1 MRHVA
6 PASREDQVRGQGS
19 RESGRRLRRKIRGHA
34 EPPDPALVRPSRQR
48 TWEVAICC
56 ADGRR
61 SLNLQDEIDQKR
73 REIHTQGYPMSVG
86 ELLSIYREGDLDIHP
101 EFQRFFRWTPV
112 QKSRFIESLLLGIP
126 IPSIFVHQRQDGVWD
141 VIDGLQRL
149 STIFEF
155 VGVLKH
161 DDGTAVEPSMLE
173 GTEYLPSL
181 EGMRWDSTNSVPALS
196 VEQQR
201 LIKRAAID
209 IKIVTRES
217 DEDAKFDL
225 FQRLNT
231 GGSQL
236 SDQEVRNCLLIM
248 VNADFYRWLDDVRL
262 DPAFSETIA
271 VSDRAQDEQYD
282 AELALRFLAL
292 KDAPPETLGSVGDM
306 SDFLDER
313 SVAFARDADYDTERE
328 AQLFRQTFALLD
340 SAFGDRAFRRYDEV
354 TDRFL
359 GGFSVSS
366 YEAITVGTY
375 ASLDAWLAL
384 DATERDSLLRERAK
398 LLWQDAEFRNNS
410 GSGIRAS
417 GRIPKTVPRGRH
429 LFTP

>member
-1 MRHVA
+1 V
-6 PASREDQVRGQGS
+6 S
-19 RESGRRLRRKIRGHA
+19 
-34 EPPDPALVRPSRQR
+34 
-48 TWEVAICC
+48 
-56 ADGRR
+56 
-61 SLNLQDEIDQKR
+61 LQDEIDQKR

-86 ELLSIYREGDLDIHP
+86 ELLSLYRDGDLDIHP
-101 EFQRFFRWTPV
+101 EFQRFFRWSPS

-126 IPSIFVHQRQDGVWD
+126 IPSIFVHQRHDGIWD

-155 VGVLKH
+155 VGVLKEE
-161 DDGTAVEPSMLE
+161 DGSAVPARALIA
-173 GTEYLPSL
+173 TEYLPSL
-181 EGMRWDSTNSVPALS
+181 DGVQWEAGNGGHCLTP
-196 VEQQR
+196 EQQR

-248 VNADFYRWLDDVRL
+248 VSSSFYRWLDELRNSS
-262 DPAFSETIA
+262 AFVTTVA
-271 VSDRAQDEQYD
+271 LSDRAQSEQYD
-282 AELALRFLAL
+282 AELALRFMALAESTDEEL
-292 KDAPPETLGSVGDM
+292 KSIGDM
-306 SDFLDER
+306 SDFLDR
-313 SVAFARDADYDTERE
+313 KSVAFAAAKDYDRT
-328 AQLFRQTFALLD
+328 AHRQAFDETFHLLADAL
-340 SAFGDRAFRRYDEV
+340 GDEAFRRYDPD

-359 GGFSVSS
+359 GGFSVSAF
-366 YEAITVGTY
+366 EAITVGVH
-375 ASLDAWLAL
+375 ASLGQWL
-384 DATERDSLLRERAK
+384 DMDPATRSTELRNRAQS
-398 LLWQDAEFRNNS
+398 LWQDKKFRKNS

-417 GRIPKTVPRGRH
+417 GRIPNTVPRGRD

>member
-1 MRHVA
+1 M
-6 PASREDQVRGQGS
+6 
-19 RESGRRLRRKIRGHA
+19 
-34 EPPDPALVRPSRQR
+34 
-48 TWEVAICC
+48 
-56 ADGRR
+56 
-61 SLNLQDEIDQKR
+61 NLQDEIDQKR

-328 AQLFRQTFALLD
+328 AQLFSQTFALLD

>member
-1 MRHVA
+1 MA
-6 PASREDQVRGQGS
+6 
-19 RESGRRLRRKIRGHA
+19 
-34 EPPDPALVRPSRQR
+34 
-48 TWEVAICC
+48 
-56 ADGRR
+56 
-61 SLNLQDEIDQKR
+61 LQDEIDQKR

-101 EFQRFFRWTPV
+101 EFQRFFRWTPT

-155 VGVLKH
+155 VGDLKEA
-161 DDGTAVEPSMLE
+161 DGTPVPAMALLA
-173 GTEYLPSL
+173 TEYLPSL
-181 EGMRWDSTNSVPALS
+181 EGKAWDASEDDKGLS
-196 VEQQR
+196 PDQQR
-201 LIKRAAID
+201 LIKRAPID

-248 VNADFYRWLDDVRL
+248 VSAEFYRWVDALRQQE
-262 DPAFSETIA
+262 AFQEAIA
-271 VSDRAQDEQYD
+271 LSDRAQNEQYD

-292 KDAPPETLGSVGDM
+292 KDMDNEALRSIGDM
-306 SDFLDER
+306 SDFLDTR
-313 SVAFARDADYDTERE
+313 SIEFARDSTYDSE
-328 AQLFRQTFALLD
+328 AEAESFTDLFSMLNEALGDD
-340 SAFGDRAFRRYDEV
+340 SFRRYDANTE
-354 TDRFL
+354 RFL
-359 GGFSVSS
+359 GGFSVSAF
-366 YEAITVGTY
+366 EAITVGVH
-375 ASLDAWLAL
+375 ASFEDWLAL
-384 DATERDSLLRERAK
+384 DPEARKTSLLEK
-398 LLWQDAEFRNNS
+398 VQGLWQDAEFRSNS

-417 GRIPKTVPRGRH
+417 GRIPKTVPRGRE
-429 LFTP
+429 LFRP